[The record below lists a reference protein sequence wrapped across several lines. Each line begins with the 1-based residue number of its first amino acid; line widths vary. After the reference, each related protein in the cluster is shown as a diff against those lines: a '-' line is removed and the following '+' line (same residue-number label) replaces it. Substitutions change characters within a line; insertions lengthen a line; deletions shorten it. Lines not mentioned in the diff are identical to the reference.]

1 MSSMPAALLFLSAA
15 IPKNYILLLAMII
28 LSGGML
34 VGPDQVLF
42 VVI

>member
-1 MSSMPAALLFLSAA
+1 MILS
-15 IPKNYILLLAMII
+15 KNYILLLAMII

-34 VGPDQVLF
+34 VGLDQVLF

>member
-1 MSSMPAALLFLSAA
+1 MILS
-15 IPKNYILLLAMII
+15 KNYILLLAMII
-28 LSGGML
+28 LFGGML